1 MKKIIRLTEDD
12 LTRLVKRVI
21 NENEESDI
29 KIGDKVKLFISDD
42 ETSKIIETN
51 WGKIANS
58 LNMNLSQLIILV
70 RYNDITGKVRERSP
84 FLTCGTDSVL
94 ISLDSN
100 PYLDRNS
107 EICVPK
113 RYLKKVENSVSQ
125 DVVSQEMTTKQQ
137 FEEELDDVLMDY
149 PNEENSIYSLLIAG
163 IYNFKKG
170 KDDDANKRNQKLSDI
185 EKRLYN
191 KR

>member
-1 MKKIIRLTEDD
+1 MKKIIRLTERD

-29 KIGDKVKLFISDD
+29 EIGDKVKLFISDD
-42 ETSKIIETN
+42 ETSKNIATN
-51 WGKIANS
+51 WEKIANRLGMS
-58 LNMNLSQLIILV
+58 LSQLIMLV
-70 RYNDITGKVRERSP
+70 RYNDITGKV
-84 FLTCGTDSVL
+84 TKVNCDVDSVL
-94 ISLDSN
+94 ILLDRN

-113 RYLKKVENSVSQ
+113 RYLEKVENSVSQ
-125 DVVSQEMTTKQQ
+125 DVVSQEMTPKQQ
-137 FEEELDDVLMDY
+137 FEDELDDVLMNY
-149 PNEENSIYSLLIAG
+149 PNDEDSIYASLIAG
-163 IYNFKKG
+163 IYNFKRG

-185 EKRLYN
+185 EKRLFN